1 MKKTESRS
9 IPIPIDAATID
20 EETPATAEIAE
31 AAPRIASANRDMR
44 QSAVEI
50 LPMSL
55 FFFGLG
61 FGFVALGF
69 FTTAGSPIVIF

>member
-20 EETPATAEIAE
+20 EETPDTAEIAE

-44 QSAVEI
+44 QSTVEI
-50 LPMSL
+50 LPMSF
-55 FFFGLG
+55 FFFGLE
-61 FGFVALGF
+61 FRFVALGF
-69 FTTAGSPIVIF
+69 FITAGSPIVIF